1 MEQQRLAFLMGEW
14 MNKAISEADYSELI
28 GFLQANRQEPVVAE
42 IFQQMMEQESMPYEA
57 PVERWDAHID
67 QILNVDKHINTV
79 PILFTPK
86 RSVFRMDWIKYAAVI
101 ILIAGTGAY
110 LWLSNTRQKRPAPV
124 VTVAMKNDVGPGK
137 DGAVLTLADGR
148 QVVLDSAGNGLIAT
162 QNGSEVT
169 LKNGYLTYKATDAV
183 SETVTYNTMATPKG
197 RQFQVVLPDGTK
209 VWLNAASSLRFP
221 ASFSIKERRVEL
233 SGEAYFEVASQ
244 MGHGK
249 KVPFIVHVS
258 SASSANGM
266 DVEVVGTHFNI
277 MSYADEQN
285 IKTTLLEG
293 KVKVSQDGITRNLE
307 PGRQAIVDHQTH
319 AITVANANVEQAV
332 AWKEGQFRFKETGI
346 NELMRQVARW
356 YNVEVEYRTN
366 RTDQDY
372 TGIVSRTENVSS
384 ILKMLEATGTVHFM
398 VEKTKIIVLP

>member
-1 MEQQRLAFLMGEW
+1 MDKNRISYLLYQYAASTASAEEVEEMFVLLQSAEGDAVLKDFILNERIRVESAVSPSPQKWEDMWQAIRTQTVGQKKAPVSKMMWHRMAAAIVVLFVAGTGIYLFLTNKTTHPPQIAVNSQHYNNDIPPGG
-14 MNKAISEADYSELI
+14 NKAI
-28 GFLQANRQEPVVAE
+28 
-42 IFQQMMEQESMPYEA
+42 
-57 PVERWDAHID
+57 
-67 QILNVDKHINTV
+67 
-79 PILFTPK
+79 
-86 RSVFRMDWIKYAAVI
+86 
-101 ILIAGTGAY
+101 
-110 LWLSNTRQKRPAPV
+110 
-124 VTVAMKNDVGPGK
+124 
-137 DGAVLTLADGR
+137 LTLANGS
-148 QVVLDSAGNGLIAT
+148 VIVLDTVQKGLLAKQGNTNIIKLA
-162 QNGSEVT
+162 NGELVYNSDK
-169 LKNGYLTYKATDAV
+169 KNTGELV
-183 SETVTYNTMATPKG
+183 YNTVSTPRG
-197 RQFQVVLPDGTK
+197 GQYQMVLPDGSK

>member
-1 MEQQRLAFLMGEW
+1 MYQYAANTASAEEVEEMFVLLKSAEGDAVLKDFILNERIRVESAASPSPQKWEDMWQAIRTQTVEQKKAKKAPVSKMMWYRMAAAIAVLFASGTGIYLYLANKTTHPPQITVSSQHYNSDIPPGG
-14 MNKAISEADYSELI
+14 NKAI
-28 GFLQANRQEPVVAE
+28 
-42 IFQQMMEQESMPYEA
+42 
-57 PVERWDAHID
+57 
-67 QILNVDKHINTV
+67 
-79 PILFTPK
+79 
-86 RSVFRMDWIKYAAVI
+86 
-101 ILIAGTGAY
+101 
-110 LWLSNTRQKRPAPV
+110 
-124 VTVAMKNDVGPGK
+124 
-137 DGAVLTLADGR
+137 LTLANGS
-148 QVVLDSAGNGLIAT
+148 VIVLDTVQKGLLAKQGNTIIVKLA
-162 QNGSEVT
+162 NGELVYNSDK
-169 LKNGYLTYKATDAV
+169 KNTGELV
-183 SETVTYNTMATPKG
+183 YNTVSTPRG
-197 RQFQVVLPDGTK
+197 GQYQMVLPDGSK

-332 AWKEGQFRFKETGI
+332 AWKDGQFRFKETGI
-346 NELMRQVARW
+346 SELMRQVSRW